1 VVNVNPLY
9 TPRELQHQLV
19 DSGAEAIIVLENF
32 ATTVQQVV
40 AHTGQ
45 ARDRGHHGRPAGR
58 LQGRDGQLRGA
69 QVKKMVPAYSLP
81 QACLQAV
88 LAEGARLTLQP
99 VKQGHDDIAFLQYTG
114 GTTGVSKG
122 AILLHRNIIA
132 NVLQNEAWLQLKQR
146 NQQWCSSARCRCT
159 TSIR

>member
-1 VVNVNPLY
+1 
-9 TPRELQHQLV
+9 
-19 DSGAEAIIVLENF
+19 
-32 ATTVQQVV
+32 
-40 AHTGQ
+40 
-45 ARDRGHHGRPAGR
+45 
-58 LQGRDGQLRGA
+58 
-69 QVKKMVPAYSLP
+69 MVPAYTAAGVSFKR
-81 QACLQAV
+81 V

-122 AILLHRNIIA
+122 AILLHRNIMA
-132 NVLQNEAWLQLKQR
+132 NVLQNEAWLQFKQR